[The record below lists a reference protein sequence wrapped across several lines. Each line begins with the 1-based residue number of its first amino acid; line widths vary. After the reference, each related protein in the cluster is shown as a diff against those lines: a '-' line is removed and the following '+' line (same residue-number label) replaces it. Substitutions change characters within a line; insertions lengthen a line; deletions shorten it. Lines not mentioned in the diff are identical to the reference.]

1 MTKTTLQVPIDQKLK
16 MEADKKAR
24 ELGFSSLQELIR
36 LFLSKLV
43 LGVIDVGF
51 YDKSIDEIAKIV
63 NKERLRISVK
73 EELAKRNAVRPN

>member
-1 MTKTTLQVPIDQKLK
+1 MTKTTLQLPIDQKLK

-51 YDKSIDEIAKIV
+51 YDKSIDEITKIV
-63 NKERLRISVK
+63 NKERLRIGVK
-73 EELAKRNAVRPN
+73 EELAQRNAVHSN